1 MPCSGWA
8 VQLSRELMP
17 SLHAR
22 AGRTTQGLR
31 NGEAPE
37 LQVASA
43 SDYAAALEAAGITL
57 RVGERERRIW
67 SGACEAAAGVGG
79 TVPESARGSLL
90 EEVTHLV
97 EAPTVLRGDF
107 DPKFLQLPR

>member
-1 MPCSGWA
+1 MT
-8 VQLSRELMP
+8 
-17 SLHAR
+17 H
-22 AGRTTQGLR
+22 GLR

-37 LQVASA
+37 LEVASA

-57 RVGERERRIW
+57 AAGERESLIW
-67 SGACEAAAGVGG
+67 RGACEAAAAVGG
-79 TVPESARGSLL
+79 AVPESARGALL

-107 DPKFLQLPR
+107 DPQFLQLPR